1 MSNQNKLGEIFIIL
15 NRKILAAILGSLLAA
30 FIISIPY
37 RFEGDLF
44 FNMFYL
50 NLMFTI
56 TYGVI
61 VSIIGDWVSRQISE
75 KLYIREIIS
84 FLFHFCGGLPL
95 NGVGLIPAILFFIV
109 DRLLKKAKIG
119 CLPVM
124 IALLMVVL
132 MFIILLNS
140 WTE

>member
-1 MSNQNKLGEIFIIL
+1 MSIQNKLGNIFIIL
-15 NRKILAAILGSLLAA
+15 NRKILSAIFSSLLAA

-44 FNMFYL
+44 FNLLYL
-50 NLMFTI
+50 NLMFTM

-61 VSIIGDWVSRQISE
+61 VSVLGDWVSRQLSE

-84 FLFHFCGGLPL
+84 FLFHFCGGLPI
-95 NGVGLIPAILFFIV
+95 NGIGLLPAILFFIV

-119 CLPVM
+119 CLPVI
-124 IALLMVVL
+124 IALLIIGL
-132 MFIILLNS
+132 MFIILLNR
-140 WTE
+140 